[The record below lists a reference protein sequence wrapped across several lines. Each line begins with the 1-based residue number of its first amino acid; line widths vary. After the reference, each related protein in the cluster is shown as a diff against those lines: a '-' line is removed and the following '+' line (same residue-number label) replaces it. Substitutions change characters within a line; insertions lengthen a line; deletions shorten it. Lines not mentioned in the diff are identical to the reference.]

1 MMWKISIKT
10 LQEFQDNGG
19 GGGGLPCNTSIDRT
33 YNLGLS
39 FLMVE

>member
-19 GGGGLPCNTSIDRT
+19 GAGGLPCNTRIQPVDRT
-33 YNLGLS
+33 TWD
-39 FLMVE
+39 

>member
-19 GGGGLPCNTSIDRT
+19 GGGGLPCNTTIHYTTS
-33 YNLGLS
+33 N
-39 FLMVE
+39 MVKAF

>member
-19 GGGGLPCNTSIDRT
+19 AGGGGGLPCTTSREVET
-33 YNLGLS
+33 VQLGN
-39 FLMVE
+39 